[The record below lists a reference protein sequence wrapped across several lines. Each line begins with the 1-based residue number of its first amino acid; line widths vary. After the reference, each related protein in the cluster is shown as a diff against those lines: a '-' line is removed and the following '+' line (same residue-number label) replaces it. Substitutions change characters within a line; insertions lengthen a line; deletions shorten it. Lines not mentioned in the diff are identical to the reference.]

1 MVLASTPQEWFG
13 VESIH
18 DISELDMLRW
28 RCCQAAARVMDDS
41 ITLIAAKAK

>member
-28 RCCQAAARVMDDS
+28 RCAVAAARTVDDS